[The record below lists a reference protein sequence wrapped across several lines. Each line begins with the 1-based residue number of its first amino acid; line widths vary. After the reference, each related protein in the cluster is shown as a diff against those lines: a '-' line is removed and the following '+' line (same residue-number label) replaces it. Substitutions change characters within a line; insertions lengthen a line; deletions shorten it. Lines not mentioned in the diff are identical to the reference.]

1 MANSRPT
8 LAKTRSKALI
18 YPEFLQASI
27 VEDDPYWKQALI
39 NASHGEFSSKLT
51 VYVDHRLSRKDST
64 LAPVRVPKT
73 NPESVARIFIQFH
86 KKHERTLSDNE
97 LKTQMSRRQ
106 EVCTR
111 NVTLNWTDASIQM
124 KKASLNHY
132 ANETCKTLSFSS
144 ELQRGRSMRDL
155 SATLFIA
162 MRMKLLDR
170 DTVMMDNNI
179 ITDVS
184 CVHYD
189 PTYNAWILVATTS
202 KSR

>member
-8 LAKTRSKALI
+8 PTKTKSRALVH
-18 YPEFLQASI
+18 PEFLEASI

-39 NASHGEFSSKLT
+39 NASHGEFTSKLT
-51 VYVDHRLSRKDST
+51 VYLDRRLSRKDST

-97 LKTQMSRRQ
+97 LKSQMSRRQ

-111 NVTLNWTDASIQM
+111 NVNLTWTDASIPM
-124 KKASLNHY
+124 RKASLNHY
-132 ANETCKTLSFSS
+132 ANETCKALKFSS
-144 ELQRGRSMRDL
+144 ELQRGKSMRSL

-170 DTVMMDNNI
+170 DTVRMENNI

-189 PTYNAWILVATTS
+189 PVYNAWILVATNS